1 MTLPIPS
8 PLPRA
13 ELYNRDCRCST
24 LDRGAIRAEL
34 VSQPDGDELCRM
46 LLEDRANVFAE
57 SPIFVPDTAVCR
69 QDAIIAAVERV
80 VALPAFADRVLSHA
94 PASAGFRPRARGV
107 FLGYDFHLSPDGSKL
122 IEINTN
128 AGGALLN
135 ALLLRGQNSSC
146 LRAAAGS
153 YGPLIAA
160 PAGLEHAF
168 VDMFLAE
175 WRLERGESPLRVV
188 AIVDQDPVAQF
199 LYPEFLLFR
208 NLFQAQGIEAVVCDP
223 AQLDFTGGELRHRD
237 RRIDLVYNR
246 LTDFGLETPP
256 HRALLNAY
264 LAGAVVVTPHPR
276 AHALYADK
284 RNLALLTDAEALQE
298 MGVDAETR
306 ALLLE
311 GIAHTILVRK
321 DEAEALWEARKRL
334 FFKPA
339 AGYGS
344 KAAYRG
350 DKITRRVFEEVLA
363 GDYVA
368 QTLTPPSARRLAV
381 GPEPA
386 EFKLD
391 LRHFV
396 YGGRTQ
402 MLVSRLYQGQT
413 TNFRT
418 PGGGFAP
425 VMVVRQE

>member
-1 MTLPIPS
+1 MTTPSPS

-24 LDRGAIRAEL
+24 LDWGAIRTEL
-34 VSQPDGDELCRM
+34 SLQPDGAELYGM
-46 LLEDRANVFAE
+46 LAEERSTLFAE
-57 SPIFVPDTAVCR
+57 SPIFVPDTAVRR
-69 QDAIIAAVERV
+69 QDEIIGAVERV
-80 VALPAFADRVLSHA
+80 VALPAYRQRVLAHA
-94 PASAGFRPRARGV
+94 PSSARYLPRARGV
-107 FLGYDFHLSPDGSKL
+107 FLGYDFHLGPEGSRL

-128 AGGALLN
+128 AGGSLLN

-153 YGPLIAA
+153 YGPLISA
-160 PAGLEHAF
+160 PEGLEQEFLA
-168 VDMFLAE
+168 MFLEE
-175 WRLERGESPLRVV
+175 WRLERGETPLRVV
-188 AIVDQDPVAQF
+188 AIVDEDPAGQF

-208 NLFQAQGIEAVVCDP
+208 NLFQARGIEAVICGP
-223 AQLDFTGGELRHRD
+223 AELNFADGDLRHSE
-237 RRIDLVYNR
+237 RRVDLVYNR
-246 LTDFGLETPP
+246 LTDFGLNQPP
-256 HRALLNAY
+256 HRALLDAY
-264 LAGAVVVTPHPR
+264 LAGAAVVTPHPH

-284 RNLALLTDAEALQE
+284 RNLALLTDPEALRE
-298 MGVDAETR
+298 MGIDAETR
-306 ALLLE
+306 ELLLG
-311 GIAHTILVRK
+311 GIAHTVQVRPE
-321 DEAEALWEARKRL
+321 DAETLWAARKRL

-368 QTLTPPSARRLAV
+368 QALIPPSARRLAV

-396 YGGRTQ
+396 YRGHTQ

>member
-1 MTLPIPS
+1 MTSSSQTQPTRS
-8 PLPRA
+8 A
-13 ELYNRDCRCST
+13 LYNRDCHCST
-24 LDRGAIRAEL
+24 LDWGAIRGEL
-34 VSQPDGDELCRM
+34 RRRPNGEALCRM
-46 LLEDRANVFAE
+46 LADERPNVFAE
-57 SPIFVPDTAVCR
+57 APIFVPETAVLR
-69 QDAIIAAVERV
+69 QNEIIAAVERV
-80 VALPAFADRVLSHA
+80 VALPAYRERVLAHA
-94 PASAGFRPRARGV
+94 PSAALLQPKARGV
-107 FLGYDFHLSPDGSKL
+107 FFGYDFHLGPEGSRL

-128 AGGALLN
+128 AGGPLLN
-135 ALLLRGQNSSC
+135 TLLLRGQNSAC

-153 YGPLIAA
+153 YGLLRADGD
-160 PAGLEHAF
+160 GLDEEFLA
-168 VDMFLAE
+168 MFKAE
-175 WRLERGESPLRVV
+175 WRLERGERPLTAI
-188 AIVDQDPVAQF
+188 AIVDENPAEQF
-199 LYPEFLLFR
+199 LYPEFLLFQG
-208 NLFQAQGIEAVVCDP
+208 LFQGAGIEAVICDP
-223 AQLDFTGGELRHRD
+223 RQLEFTGGELRAD
-237 RRIDLVYNR
+237 GRRIDLVYNR
-246 LTDFGLETPP
+246 LTDFGLSEPA
-256 HRALLNAY
+256 HRALLDACR
-264 LAGAVVVTPHPR
+264 AGATVVTPHPY

-284 RNLALLTDAEALQE
+284 RNLALLTDPDALLDLE
-298 MGVDAETR
+298 VDAETR
-306 ALLLE
+306 EVLLG
-311 GIAHTILVRK
+311 GIAHTVRVRSQ
-321 DEAEALWEARKRL
+321 DAEALWAGRKRW

-368 QTLTPPSARRLAV
+368 QALIPPSARRLAV